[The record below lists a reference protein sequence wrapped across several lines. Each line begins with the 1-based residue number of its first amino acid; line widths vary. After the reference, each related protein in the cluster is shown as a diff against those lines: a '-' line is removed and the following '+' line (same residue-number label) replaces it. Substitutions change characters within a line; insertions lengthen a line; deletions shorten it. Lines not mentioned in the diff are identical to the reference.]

1 MFGSAH
7 SQEKFNQVA
16 DQLNNRPRKTLMF
29 ETPKQ
34 VFTEEC
40 CIDRLNLEP
49 PFLKYLALA
58 SAVPLLFLMQ
68 LILVLPSYH
77 DLYQELLHDTD

>member
-34 VFTEEC
+34 V
-40 CIDRLNLEP
+40 LQ
-49 PFLKYLALA
+49 KSVAL
-58 SAVPLLFLMQ
+58 
-68 LILVLPSYH
+68 
-77 DLYQELLHDTD
+77 TG